1 MRLGSPWL
9 LALAALLPL
18 VWPWRRGAARTAA
31 LRFPTL
37 AGLRAVAPAGAA
49 RRRIVLAVL
58 RLVALVLLAVA
69 FARPQAG
76 TAATK
81 VHREGVDV
89 VLAVDV
95 SGSML
100 SEDFTLGS
108 GRASRLD
115 AVKAVVKEFVAA
127 RAEDRIG
134 LVLFGARPYTQCPLT
149 LDHGWL
155 LQNLERAKV
164 GMIEDGTAIG
174 SGLATAVNRLRA
186 STAKSKF
193 VVLLTDGQQNAGRI
207 TPETAAEAAAAL
219 GIKVYTVGAGTRGLA
234 PFPMQDI
241 ARRGRARR
249 DGAAQAPM
257 ILWRDPTSLVALLLV
272 PALAAFFLWARRRRE
287 RALAAFVAAALL
299 PAVAPDVDR
308 RRRTARAVL
317 VCGAIL
323 CLALALGGPMWGF
336 RWQEVHREGIDLVVA
351 LDTSRSM
358 LATDVKPNRL
368 GRAKL
373 AVEDLLAQLRG
384 DRAGLVA
391 FAGSA
396 FVQCPLTLDQGA
408 FRESVDSIDVGI
420 IPRGG
425 TNLGAAI
432 DASLEAFEGRQGNHQ
447 ALVLITDGE
456 SHEGDVKEATKRAQE
471 RGVKV
476 YTVGIGTTEG
486 ELVPAETGG
495 YVKDRKGQV
504 VKSRLDEETLRQ
516 IASDTG
522 GVYLHAE

>member
-9 LALAALLPL
+9 LALAVLLPL
-18 VWPWRRGAARTAA
+18 VWPWRRGSARTAA

-69 FARPQAG
+69 LARPQAG

-234 PFPMQDI
+234 PFPMQNMFGNKVYRPVPVDI
-241 ARRGRARR
+241 
-249 DGAAQAPM
+249 DEKTLEKVAQATHG
-257 ILWRDPTSLVALLLV
+257 RYFRATDTKSLHDIYAEIDRAEKTPFEAPEFLDYHELYPWLV
-272 PALAAFFLWARRRRE
+272 WPALAL
-287 RALAAFVAAALL
+287 
-299 PAVAPDVDR
+299 
-308 RRRTARAVL
+308 VL
-317 VCGAIL
+317 VEV
-323 CLALALGGPMWGF
+323 ALG
-336 RWQEVHREGIDLVVA
+336 ETA
-351 LDTSRSM
+351 LR
-358 LATDVKPNRL
+358 
-368 GRAKL
+368 KL
-373 AVEDLLAQLRG
+373 
-384 DRAGLVA
+384 
-391 FAGSA
+391 
-396 FVQCPLTLDQGA
+396 P
-408 FRESVDSIDVGI
+408 
-420 IPRGG
+420 
-425 TNLGAAI
+425 
-432 DASLEAFEGRQGNHQ
+432 
-447 ALVLITDGE
+447 
-456 SHEGDVKEATKRAQE
+456 
-471 RGVKV
+471 
-476 YTVGIGTTEG
+476 
-486 ELVPAETGG
+486 
-495 YVKDRKGQV
+495 
-504 VKSRLDEETLRQ
+504 
-516 IASDTG
+516 
-522 GVYLHAE
+522 